1 MFLSLFFETVSHVS
15 QVNLDFMAINDL
27 ELIILLPLPS
37 ECWEYQ
43 SVLSFTAFNFFFL
56 RVGVGTN

>member
-37 ECWEYQ
+37 ECWDHR
-43 SVLSFTAFNFFFL
+43 
-56 RVGVGTN
+56 RVQPHLEK